1 MKIQDLNVD
10 GKPYLR
16 PVQVLT
22 VAPFATAAELAKG
35 VQGMQGEGLQSALQ
49 GVTGGMIAKVA
60 WNGFQVSHT
69 LTQDQVV
76 AGLIGNGVAP
86 AQAPAIARTAMDI
99 IRADPTKVLL
109 VAVSAGGGAWAL
121 LEVGG
126 RLFGWKLARG
136 RKIAYTALAV
146 LLAVAAYLIARA
158 LGIMA

>member
-1 MKIQDLNVD
+1 MKILDLKID
-10 GKPYLR
+10 GRPYLQ
-16 PVQVLT
+16 PVQVVT
-22 VAPFATAAELAKG
+22 VAPVTTAAELAKG
-35 VQGMQGEGLQSALQ
+35 VQGEGVQAALQ
-49 GVTGGMIAKVA
+49 GITGGVVAKYA
-60 WNGFQVSHT
+60 WSGFQASHS

-86 AQAPAIARTAMDI
+86 AQAPAIAQTAMDI
-99 IRADPTKVLL
+99 VRAEPTKVLL

-121 LEVGG
+121 LEAGG

-136 RKIAYTALAV
+136 RKIAYTALAA